1 MQSIEAFYE
10 QIEKA
15 KAVLAEKTDE
25 WNRLKAAA
33 DEKSDTADRKAE
45 AVSIEQRN
53 YDLRAAERPWVVTI
67 VASLGCLAGIGYFL
81 WRGFVANESMEK
93 ERMLRV
99 SIFLGVIILLLI
111 GVGFLRRYLKKKELG
126 EKQTLIDELKTV
138 QVAADA
144 EKCEAVA
151 IAEKAKAA
159 LDAAKKV
166 VSDLQEK
173 LFAEHPEEK
182 QRIENEKQ
190 AEVEKA
196 LAEKAAQDAAYEQM
210 LVDNEERAQRIQ
222 LAGEMFDTP
231 RKFLREYGSEF
242 AVFEAAAEMGCEEAQ
257 SKVVMV
263 YVGAEYV
270 SGVKADVAKGL
281 ELGRKYAGTKK
292 NGSPMVAETLGEI
305 YLFGKG
311 DVQKDVEKAAE
322 WLEQAAACGR
332 KNAMVN
338 LGYSYYTG
346 EGVDQDLEK
355 AKYWLE
361 RAAKQGDE
369 QAFRML
375 EAIKSGIEIK
385 AE

>member
-1 MQSIEAFYE
+1 MLFKQKWLTTRYGPSYPDVEAE
-10 QIEKA
+10 VKA
-15 KAVLAEKTDE
+15 LT
-25 WNRLKAAA
+25 N
-33 DEKSDTADRKAE
+33 
-45 AVSIEQRN
+45 QR
-53 YDLRAAERPWVVTI
+53 Y
-67 VASLGCLAGIGYFL
+67 
-81 WRGFVANESMEK
+81 
-93 ERMLRV
+93 
-99 SIFLGVIILLLI
+99 
-111 GVGFLRRYLKKKELG
+111 LRR
-126 EKQTLIDELKTV
+126 I
-138 QVAADA
+138 
-144 EKCEAVA
+144 
-151 IAEKAKAA
+151 
-159 LDAAKKV
+159 
-166 VSDLQEK
+166 
-173 LFAEHPEEK
+173 
-182 QRIENEKQ
+182 
-190 AEVEKA
+190 
-196 LAEKAAQDAAYEQM
+196 AEKAAQDAAYEQM
-210 LVDNEERAQRIQ
+210 LADNEERAQRIQ

-270 SGVKADVAKGL
+270 SGVKSDVAKGL

-311 DVQKDVEKAAE
+311 DVEKDVEKAAE
-322 WLEQAAACGR
+322 WLEQAASCGR

-375 EAIKSGIEIK
+375 EAIKSGVEIK
-385 AE
+385 TE